1 MTDEV
6 YSLQEIGEDEELLS
20 FSSTP
25 QDQAFIG
32 HLRGDFG
39 SGTEFWTTW
48 WDHHEE
54 LKGQESKDELDHLV
68 NSLRES
74 GPLKDLRSME
84 RFCWEHAQARMSPKA
99 GTDYYGFRVDTPQ
112 RRYYLRFLP
121 LRGNYNFYIYCYQTD
136 KFERTVE
143 LPSKE
148 VEMSDK
154 ITVLV
159 VEPMKPCQVRE
170 ISGLEEMQ
178 AIVGGHIQAVYPFR
192 DEVAL
197 VCNEEGKN
205 LGLSPNR
212 TLTNNRGV
220 PYDMICGTFFL
231 AGLGAEDFVSLT
243 EDQLRQYKEMYDN
256 MMIIDT
262 GRPVPQEKH
271 TGHKKRDDR
280 GGR

>member
-1 MTDEV
+1 MTAEA
-6 YSLQEIGEDEELLS
+6 YPLQEIGEDEELLS
-20 FSSTP
+20 FSNTP
-25 QDQAFIG
+25 QEQACIG
-32 HLRGDFG
+32 YLRGDFG
-39 SGTEFWTTW
+39 RGTEFWTTW
-48 WDHHEE
+48 WDQHEE
-54 LKGQESKDELDHLV
+54 LKGQDFKDELDHLV

-84 RFCWEHAQARMSPKA
+84 QFCWEHAQARMGPAA
-99 GTDYYGFRVDTPQ
+99 GMDYYGFRVDTPQ
-112 RRYYLRFLP
+112 HRYYLRFLP
-121 LRGNYNFYIYCYQTD
+121 LRGNYNFYIYCYQTN
-136 KFERTVE
+136 KFERATE
-143 LPSKE
+143 LPPKE

-170 ISGLEEMQ
+170 ISGLDEMQ

-205 LGLSPNR
+205 LGLPFNR
-212 TLTNNRGV
+212 PLTDNHGL

-262 GRPVPQEKH
+262 GRPIPQEKH
-271 TGHKKRDDR
+271 TSHKKRDDR
-280 GGR
+280 GER